1 MSKCY
6 AFSGSLAPSQEE
18 LKTFAENEILP
29 KIVDISFNINYYK
42 NNDFSTPNLELIRN
56 ATLEFINSLG
66 RKYYTADYD
75 NIQQAFNI
83 LINDPD
89 FILFKNL
96 LPPGSIK
103 QILKAK
109 GTIEEINS
117 KIFTDKIE
125 YDEETEFDSVTYF
138 IDNAYQQAILAK
150 NELIRKMNKIVLNS
164 FIINRENGTII
175 SNIETANI
183 NINNYKKELLQE
195 IQNYLLTENS
205 QSDFVTENITNQNVE
220 DLIYKHRKLINNYLQ
235 VGLFSGN
242 DLQDLYKQ
250 SKSQYA
256 SNEEKKSANLKLNAY
271 GAWLALNHFD
281 NFIKMTLGDTIIIN
295 SASKERYSYSSK
307 GTNVN
312 TTWRKNEDIDLTAEI
327 NKLVQSLITTSNMFT
342 FGTDTPIQDA
352 YLAFEDFTYISAK
365 IKDLVYS
372 STAAKEF
379 FDGDHNSD
387 IYHYSLTQDEQRL
400 VKNKS
405 FRHIISSARFNPQ
418 KYNPIIYKIL
428 CSKNSNGSY
437 FIQKFT
443 NFNTQDQNII
453 WALFKNLYNND
464 LSSNYKS
471 LYAIQKNNIN
481 SKNYYAAVSSVVD
494 CIFSVNFVQYVHDN
508 GVLKLRTLR
517 DAAVDKS
524 KKEISKLIN
533 INNHQLL
540 TNTKNW
546 KNKYKIEPINSENG
560 IFNGI
565 IFKINDNISLKINNL
580 GNDVTI
586 TYNNDY
592 LSTVEY
598 YKLYSENSVN
608 EFIDEVLGIN
618 LQKNSSFRQTY
629 EELIKTEGDFKNNY
643 INTLL
648 PFAGR
653 VLMYRYFSQQF
664 LSSGN
669 KLTKLDTIKQYFADE
684 SKRPKFNDDT
694 FTIDVINP
702 TDQHVV
708 DILAQ
713 ALGATRGLNSSRQV
727 RDGDNA
733 MLSSQT
739 LSRLLGGLI
748 QQMETQINSY
758 NLLNDLK
765 TQLNQVKKN
774 VPIIWTSPTIG
785 KTFALTN
792 YSDKIIDWDELFNRK
807 RDQWIA
813 DNFKLNI
820 NSFEFKQKR
829 TDILINWKNYENFQN
844 FVKTEWNNAKNI
856 AQQENKILVASPHM
870 LLELFSEDFD
880 SILTLSDNEFIKR
893 GKLRGDEHPEEW
905 KKGINETISQLSEN
919 DINFKNKIKIINDN
933 EYLSD
938 LLINGNLQNEL
949 NILEYNNFINKKLSD
964 SEIKNLLNI
973 EKDNNRLRILS
984 LKQQIN
990 DLQNTSYLFDTTLN
1004 PAANK
1009 FEIVKNPNLF
1019 KGMLKSEEI
1028 KGLTGTKK
1036 QVKFTVAEAITSSF
1050 LHNFVL
1056 GFCDKS
1062 AIGKYSEF
1070 EDGVIGL
1077 LPSVNSD
1084 KTTVSIAKFDL
1095 NQNAPIYHKPYKDL
1109 KNDELLDVL
1118 MYQMNDYYTTMYNNI
1133 KFDFKKLCDYHK
1145 LDFQINP
1152 DDNFFTLNDVV
1163 DKHNINN
1170 PSNTITAEE
1179 YLQNLILQ
1187 YNETHPTNPL
1197 RFIDQIHYVV
1207 DGKHIK
1213 FNNTIKSLLTR
1224 FSEKRNV
1231 ENFFKLKNT
1240 EILKSILDSK
1250 FTLPLYG
1257 KSQLKEQPEIT
1268 YLRSSEFSN
1277 WVDDLSGNMI
1287 IAKLNY
1293 KGKIYNISNSTDLRK
1308 FGESIGY
1315 PNIQSNIHELQNIIT
1330 LHPMLEKYNLM
1341 DYMFTQ
1347 QIMCST
1353 VGSHV
1358 AHGKNKKLNIK
1369 KFTTEFKIKSEQKYI
1384 THDNKEIKIDI
1395 KTITTDRNSP
1405 VGARINHETGKI
1417 ELDFEVLHQIFNEKK
1432 WSTPA
1437 QLIEKTKSGIV
1448 TGEFS
1453 KAQPLNENIFND
1465 FDEFLTFVLEHE
1477 YAHTYIKRKEKDG
1490 NWIESKGDYETRINE
1505 QALYVIRQKDLLAE
1519 EAARYKG
1526 QDKRNVSFTAA
1537 MTQFQL
1543 NQIDGI
1549 PLWYNIAIIDD
1560 TKTGLFTVDGNTNTS
1575 KPYDGATFVNPI
1587 IMYLENNSL
1596 NEAKAGVHKKQFV
1609 HYYDELTG
1617 TGGII
1622 KTAGFALTN
1631 DYMRQSELYRDMM
1644 YNMTNRI
1651 WKDYEGND
1659 YIADITKNFKGEDV
1673 DYGTF
1678 YYMQNGNYYQATI
1691 KKANKDNTYYR
1702 ISQQIN
1708 SEGEI
1713 LNNAITEEFTVN
1725 TNYQLWNLFGG
1736 LYSQE
1741 FVNGILTDSENSL
1754 RLVTK
1759 AVINTGKI
1767 KPTYISGDITAEDV
1781 DQPLKNAD
1789 IHYMPTI
1796 GAVKQGAA
1804 NINSNK
1810 KYHGK
1815 QSLNFFKIR
1824 MTNAGIQLDKE
1835 HHADDS
1841 ELSLMTQVISLAASM
1856 GYNPKQQ
1863 KKLYKA
1869 IYNLTEQSI
1878 KEFKEGLLEIFKIPD
1893 DVKYSSENGKQVSQK
1908 FETVIADCMIKNMIT
1923 SNNRDGDLLKA
1934 IAKELINKARTGK
1947 ELTFN
1952 DTQSFPYSDPIVFDK
1967 LVSNLSVIMT
1977 KAGIKAK
1984 MTGIL
1989 SVLCPTY
1996 DIMKTYSYYENGI
2009 KHNVTL
2015 SQLEKKFKGDINQI
2029 AEIVQKTHP
2038 ILNTTISDF
2047 DFTQLDIGTKYK
2059 ITYNDGHSGI
2069 INLMYPH
2076 NISKVNGSEL
2086 IMGYEKLKQL
2096 IKNGK
2101 VVAIQEYIRD
2111 GKDLN
2116 TINYK
2121 FKGING
2127 KNYQVWDIDFM
2138 QDLFEIVLK
2147 EKEINDTNE
2156 KIKLYED
2163 LITKH
2168 DHYQNY
2174 INAITNRLK
2183 TYTKTLNPE
2192 NIFENI
2198 SDNTRLKLVKQYCKQ
2213 IQQEILFSLST
2224 NNPTKNTPIKIN
2236 NEYITIDKNSIT
2248 VQPYEVI
2255 MPKIFLSEFGL
2266 SEYSN
2271 LDEIIHN
2278 EMYFYDQIINN
2289 FNTKI
2294 MNETLYD
2301 LELKRVNGDHIY
2313 IKDKAGIQSTWNED
2327 LIKVEICTQ
2336 TDKLGKLWR
2345 VDPITNKKL
2354 YQLFS
2359 SDDEVYKTRNG
2370 VEIILTSTNI
2380 TKLPEGNH
2388 KVKSGITFYLNN
2400 FKYQSLHISETITA
2414 GRRGLNYPNLRPQIE
2429 DMLEL
2434 IRDSKNNCAKNWI
2447 KLFINSDNSSWK
2459 ENAVNINTDINN
2471 IDVLPESI
2479 KEHLI
2484 NESKIIHT
2492 SLLKSLDIIAARIP
2506 AQNQQS
2512 FMPMKV
2518 VAWENPNVNT
2528 AYVGVMQFFLQ
2539 GSDLDIDAVSLLTYS
2554 FDKTGKFYDWSPEFN
2569 FDNLKMLNLSMK
2581 LPFPTGKE
2589 LKVIDYN
2596 DSDNYVNKIDRK
2608 PLITDNEDF
2617 LKLLNK
2623 NYTTKEE
2630 ELQLLI
2636 NLLEYVEEHDCEIYI
2651 ASDENSSYSMDI
2663 INPLI
2668 ERINNHNTYLL
2679 ELNDKTLEN
2688 AIKNHTVYAL
2698 YSIATDAANWL
2709 EMHTGVDVA
2718 TAPQKEIANKSELSE
2733 IQKTNTPGNVI
2744 NKFQSIE
2751 EASVGKDD
2759 IAICATGLK
2768 AFFAST
2774 QFFNSTLNKFIHDN
2788 ISEEEIASLTKLIQ
2802 FNPVTIAGRT
2812 YKTLANIRT
2821 EKLEYLDVNS
2831 ELYQTLIDRGMD
2843 EDASIIMSALL
2854 SLSTDNAKEL
2864 CLAKINAGTNMM
2876 GLYLY
2881 GAAIGMD
2888 FETLNNI
2895 IASPL
2900 GFVIAKLMNSNEF
2913 TQTSG
2918 KISIDQAL
2926 NYLYE
2931 GPKFNDVKK
2940 FDGFVKN
2947 ENNKNVSSSVLNN
2960 FITWFNHVLIQN
2972 NKQIKATEK
2981 TIGKV
2986 IVELIKDGSVD
2997 TILNETRKYLND
3009 DIFTKYKTYPDFKNY
3024 KSLCNQLIDYLE
3036 DFIEQANYIHHS
3048 KNPQIVE
3055 DFNKLVLG
3063 ADEFKRLGQFLRL
3076 NQEIKT
3082 KSGELIDFVQKFE
3095 NLISERITLIN
3106 NVNKRIN
3113 PNYKAINPQQNLDFS
3128 KFAQSF
3134 VKNENYHKEI
3144 IDIYETYCKTCVNPL
3159 RVLTE
3164 VDHYKGYFTSMI
3176 IAYEGDCF
3184 KSAKFRAIK
3193 NIGNKFIIA
3202 NKVKSKSEKL
3212 LVYKGVKDLIDNY
3225 INNRYL
3231 QSKIIDLP
3239 KTIKI
3244 ISNNKDISVSA
3255 LKDVPIKL
3263 GTNGGNNTFVN
3274 FFETMFINNL
3284 KSDTRFKENIFIQ
3297 DLTNVII
3304 NNPISGQKELAKSLL
3319 INMMPSSDNERNILN
3334 NYKDAFNMLNGQ
3346 IIKINNKEYN
3356 IIEMFHYYNLIKF
3369 GGKVGKNNLTPIFEH
3384 VLTHD
3389 IFKEY
3394 RIFINNIDSK
3404 YDFNTESDK
3413 YENIQITD
3421 EDIKLYLS
3429 PLTSPFSSS
3438 SKFIKYLDKTLGE
3451 IVLLRKK
3458 EKDTG
3463 LPNNDYDYFN
3473 MSEFNDFDD
3482 FNDFEE
3488 NSSHK
3493 YIPNYGY
3500 YNKYEGILK
3509 LHESKNWES
3518 EIIKDGVIKSYTIN
3532 NNKYSD
3538 IKIKDQKIIE
3548 FTDSNGQKRT
3558 LETGIS
3564 ILFFDESKNLKIDEE
3579 TLNNTLTT
3587 KICQ

>member
-6 AFSGSLAPSQEE
+6 AFNGSLNPPSKEDLENFIKEE
-18 LKTFAENEILP
+18 IFP

-56 ATLEFINSLG
+56 ATIEFINSLG

-75 NIQQAFNI
+75 NIQLAFNM
-83 LINDPD
+83 LINNPD
-89 FILFKNL
+89 FALFKNL

-125 YDEETEFDSVTYF
+125 YDEETEFDSITYF
-138 IDNAYQQAILAK
+138 VDNAYQQAILAK
-150 NELIRKMNKIVLNS
+150 NELIRKMNKVVLNS
-164 FIINRENGTII
+164 FIVNRENGTII

-195 IQNYLLTENS
+195 IQNYLSTENLES
-205 QSDFVTENITNQNVE
+205 NFTNEIITNQNVE
-220 DLIYKHRKLINNYLQ
+220 ELIYNHRKFINTYLQ
-235 VGLFSGN
+235 IGLFSGN
-242 DLQDLYKQ
+242 DLQELYKK

-256 SNEEKKSANLKLNAY
+256 SNEEKKSAALKLNAY
-271 GAWLALNHFD
+271 GAWIALNHFD
-281 NFIKMTLGDTIIIN
+281 NFIKMTVGDTIMIN
-295 SASKERYSYSSK
+295 PSSKERYSYSVK

-327 NKLVQSLITTSNMFT
+327 NKLTQALISTSNMFT

-372 STAAKEF
+372 STAAQEF
-379 FDGDHNSD
+379 FDANHNSN
-387 IYHYSLTQDEQRL
+387 IYYSLTDDEQRL
-400 VKNKS
+400 VRNKS

-428 CSKNSNGSY
+428 CSKNNSNNY

-443 NFNTQDQNII
+443 NFNTQDKNII
-453 WALFKNLYNND
+453 WALFKNLYSND

-471 LYAIQKNNIN
+471 LYAIQKSNIN

-494 CIFSVNFVQYVHDN
+494 CIFSVNFAQYVYDN

-517 DAAVDKS
+517 DAAIDKS
-524 KKEISKLIN
+524 KKEILKIIN
-533 INNHQLL
+533 TNNHQLL
-540 TNTKNW
+540 TNTKDW
-546 KNKYKIEPINSENG
+546 KNKYEIKPIESDNNVFKG
-560 IFNGI
+560 ITFNI
-565 IFKINDNISLKINNL
+565 DNNISIEVNDL
-580 GNDVTI
+580 GNRVNI
-586 TYNNDY
+586 VYNNQR
-592 LSTVEY
+592 LSTVDY

-608 EFIDEVLGIN
+608 EFIDEILGLN

-629 EELIKTEGDFKNNY
+629 EELIKTQGDFKNNY
-643 INTLL
+643 INNLL
-648 PFAGR
+648 LFAGR
-653 VLMYRYFSQQF
+653 VLMFRYFSQQY

-669 KLTKLDTIKQYFADE
+669 KLDKINIIEQYFTDE

-694 FTIDVINP
+694 FTVDVITS
-702 TDQHVV
+702 TDQNTV
-708 DILAQ
+708 DVLAQ

-758 NLLNDLK
+758 NLLNDIK
-765 TQLNQVKKN
+765 EQLNSKIKTPV
-774 VPIIWTSPTIG
+774 IWASPTIG
-785 KTFALTN
+785 KTFALTEH
-792 YSDKIIDWDELFNRK
+792 SDKIIDWDELFNRK

-813 DNFKLNI
+813 NNFELSI
-820 NSFEFKQKR
+820 DSSEFKKKR
-829 TDILINWKNYENFQN
+829 TDILINWQNYPDFQN
-844 FVKTEWNNAKNI
+844 FVKTEWERAKNI
-856 AQQENKILVASPHM
+856 AKQENKILVASPHM
-870 LLELFSEDFD
+870 LLELFSKDFD
-880 SILTLSDNEFIKR
+880 SVLTLSDNEFIR
-893 GKLRGDEHPEEW
+893 RSVERGDKYPNEW
-905 KKGINETISQLSEN
+905 KEGINKTISQLS
-919 DINFKNKIKIINDN
+919 INNPEFSNKVKIINDSQ
-933 EYLSD
+933 YLSD
-938 LLINGNLQNEL
+938 LLINGSLQNEL
-949 NILEYNNFINKKLSD
+949 NLLENNNLINKKLSN
-964 SEIKNLLNI
+964 SEIKQLLETHKNDFNKS
-973 EKDNNRLRILS
+973 EILK
-984 LKQQIN
+984 LKLHIN
-990 DLQNTSYLFDTTLN
+990 DLQSTSYLFDTNLS
-1004 PAANK
+1004 PAASK
-1009 FEIVKNPNLF
+1009 FDIIKNPNLF

-1036 QVKFTVAEAITSSF
+1036 QVKFTVSEAITSSF

-1062 AIGKYSEF
+1062 LLDKYSEF
-1070 EDGVIGL
+1070 GGGIIGL

-1095 NQNAPIYHKPYKDL
+1095 NQNAPIYNKAYKDL
-1109 KNDELLDVL
+1109 TNDELLDVL
-1118 MYQMNDYYTTMYNNI
+1118 IYQMNNYYTTMYNNI
-1133 KFDFKKLCDYHK
+1133 QSDFKKLCDYHN
-1145 LDFQINP
+1145 LQQLIDPNN
-1152 DDNFFTLNDVV
+1152 NFFKLNKFIDN
-1163 DKHNINN
+1163 HNINN
-1170 PSNTITAEE
+1170 PNNTISAEE
-1179 YLQNLILQ
+1179 YLQNLILE

-1197 RFIDQIHYVV
+1197 RFIDQVHYVT

-1224 FSEKRNV
+1224 FSEKDNV
-1231 ENFFKLKNT
+1231 KEFFNLKST
-1240 EILKSILDSK
+1240 EILKSILDAK

-1257 KSQLKEQPEIT
+1257 KSQLNEQPEIV
-1268 YLRSSEFSN
+1268 YLRNPEFAD
-1277 WVDDLSGNMI
+1277 WIDDLSGNMI

-1293 KGKIYNISNSTDLRK
+1293 NGTTYNISNANDLQK
-1308 FGESIGY
+1308 FGMTIGY
-1315 PNIQSNIHELQNIIT
+1315 PDIRNNIHKLQNIIK

-1353 VGSHV
+1353 VGSHI

-1369 KFTTEFKIKSEQKYI
+1369 KFTTESQIKNTKTYI
-1384 THDNKEIKIDI
+1384 THNGKKINIELKE
-1395 KTITTDRNSP
+1395 ITTDRETP
-1405 VGARINHETGKI
+1405 VGARINHQTNTI
-1417 ELDFEVLHQIFNEKK
+1417 ELNLDILHQVYDEKR
-1432 WSTPA
+1432 WSNPA
-1437 QLIEKTKSGIV
+1437 QLIEKTKSGIR

-1453 KAQPLNENIFND
+1453 SAQPLDENIFND

-1477 YAHTYIKRKEKDG
+1477 YAHTYVKRKEQNG
-1490 NWIESKGDYETRINE
+1490 NWIESKGDYETRVNE
-1505 QALYVIRQKDLLAE
+1505 QALYVIRQTDLLAE

-1560 TKTGLFTVDGNTNTS
+1560 IKTGLFTVDGNTNSS

-1596 NEAKAGVHKKQFV
+1596 NEARAGVHKKQFV

-1644 YNMTNRI
+1644 YNMTNRV
-1651 WKDYEGND
+1651 WKDEEGND

-1678 YYMQNGNYYQATI
+1678 YYNKNDKYYQATI
-1691 KKANKDNTYYR
+1691 KKINKDNTYLR
-1702 ISQQIN
+1702 VSTQISP
-1708 SEGEI
+1708 EGEI
-1713 LNNAITEEFTVN
+1713 LSNAIVEEFTVN

-1736 LYSQE
+1736 LNSQE
-1741 FVNGILTDSENSL
+1741 FVNGVLTESENSL

-1759 AVINTGKI
+1759 AVINTGKL
-1767 KPTYISGDITAEDV
+1767 KSTYVGGDITAEDI

-1810 KYHGK
+1810 KYKGK

-1824 MTNAGIQLDKE
+1824 MTTAGIQLDKE

-1863 KKLYKA
+1863 KKLYQA
-1869 IYNLTEQSI
+1869 IYNLTEQNI

-1893 DVKYSSENGKQVSQK
+1893 DIKYSSEAGKDSSKK
-1908 FETVIADCMIKNMIT
+1908 FETIIADCMIKNMIT

-1934 IAKELINKARTGK
+1934 IAIELIQKARRGE
-1947 ELTFN
+1947 ELTFA
-1952 DTQSFPYSDPIVFDK
+1952 DTQTFPYSDPIVFDK

-2015 SQLEKKFKGDINQI
+2015 SQLEKKFQGDINQI
-2029 AEIVQKTHP
+2029 ADIVQSTHP
-2038 ILNTTISDF
+2038 ILDTTIPDF
-2047 DFTQLDIGTKYK
+2047 DFTQLEIGTKYK
-2059 ITYNDGHSGI
+2059 ITYSDGHSGI

-2076 NISKVNGSEL
+2076 NISKVNGTEL

-2096 IKNGK
+2096 IKNGN

-2111 GKDLN
+2111 GKELN

-2121 FKGING
+2121 FKDIKG

-2138 QDLFEIVLK
+2138 QDLFEIVLN
-2147 EKEINDTNE
+2147 EKEIDDNAQ
-2156 KIKLYED
+2156 KIKMYEE
-2163 LITKH
+2163 LITKYN
-2168 DHYQNY
+2168 HYQDY
-2174 INAITNRLK
+2174 INAITIRLK
-2183 TYTKTLNPE
+2183 RYTTIINPE

-2198 SDNTRLKLVKQYCKQ
+2198 NDKTRLKLVKQYCKQ
-2213 IQQEILFSLST
+2213 IQQEILFTLST
-2224 NNPTKNTPIKIN
+2224 NNPTKNIPIKIN
-2236 NEYITIDKNSIT
+2236 GEYIQIDKNSIK

-2294 MNETLYD
+2294 MDETLYD
-2301 LELKRVNGDHIY
+2301 LELKRINGDHIY
-2313 IKDKAGIQSTWNED
+2313 IKDRAGIQSTWNED
-2327 LIKVEICTQ
+2327 LIKVDICTQ

-2345 VDPITNKKL
+2345 IDPITNKKL

-2359 SDDEVYKTRNG
+2359 ENDEVYKTRNG

-2388 KVKSGITFYLNN
+2388 KVKSGITAYLNN
-2400 FKYQSLHISETITA
+2400 FKYQSIHISEAITS
-2414 GRRGLNYPNLRPQIE
+2414 GRRGLNYPSLRPQIE

-2434 IRDSKNNCAKNWI
+2434 IQNSKNNCAKNWV
-2447 KLFINSDNSSWK
+2447 KLFINPNDLSWEK
-2459 ENAVNINTDINN
+2459 NAVNINTNINN
-2471 IDVLPESI
+2471 IDILPDGI
-2479 KEHLI
+2479 KNHLM
-2484 NESKIIHT
+2484 NEAKIVHT

-2569 FDNLKMLNLSMK
+2569 FDNVEMLNLSMK
-2581 LPFPTGKE
+2581 LPFPTGQK
-2589 LKVIDYN
+2589 LTVIDYDN
-2596 DSDNYVNKIDRK
+2596 SDNYVNKIDRK
-2608 PLITDNEDF
+2608 ALITDNENF
-2617 LKLLNK
+2617 LKLLNQE
-2623 NYTTKEE
+2623 YATKEE

-2636 NLLEYVEEHDCEIYI
+2636 NLLEYIEENNCEVYI
-2651 ASDENSSYSMDI
+2651 ASKENPSYSMDVI
-2663 INPLI
+2663 SSLI
-2668 ERINNHNTYLL
+2668 ERIDNHNTYLL
-2679 ELNDKTLEN
+2679 ELNDKTVEQ

-2718 TAPQKEIANKSELSE
+2718 TAPQKEIANKSELSK
-2733 IQKTNTPGNVI
+2733 IQKTNTPGNVM

-2768 AFFAST
+2768 AFFAAT
-2774 QFFNSTLNKFIHDN
+2774 QFFNSTLNKSIHDN

-2802 FNPVTIAGRT
+2802 FNPVTIAGCT
-2812 YKTLANIRT
+2812 YKSLANIRT
-2821 EKLEYLDVNS
+2821 EKLEYLDKFS
-2831 ELYQTLIDRGMD
+2831 EIYETLIDRGLD

-2900 GFVIAKLMNSNEF
+2900 GFIVAKLMNSNEF

-2918 KISIDQAL
+2918 KMSIDQAL

-2931 GPKFNDVKK
+2931 GPTYNDLKK
-2940 FDGFVKN
+2940 FDGFIKN
-2947 ENNKNVSSSVLNN
+2947 ENKQNISSSVLQ
-2960 FITWFNHVLIQN
+2960 FFTIWFNDALTK
-2972 NKQIKATEK
+2972 KQKSATEK

-2986 IVELIKDGSVD
+2986 LIELIKDGSANE
-2997 TILNETRKYLND
+2997 ILNNTRNRLNNEID
-3009 DIFTKYKTYPDFKNY
+3009 KYKDDLDFKNY

-3036 DFIEQANYIHHS
+3036 DFVEQAKYVHHP

-3055 DFNKLVLG
+3055 DLNKLVLG

-3106 NVNKRIN
+3106 NVNKRID
-3113 PNYKAINPQQNLDFS
+3113 PNYKPIEPNKNLNFS
-3128 KFAQSF
+3128 QFAQSF
-3134 VKNENYHKEI
+3134 IKNENYHKEI
-3144 IDIYETYCKTCVNPL
+3144 IDIYEKYCKTCVNPL

-3164 VDHYKGYFTSMI
+3164 VSHYKGYFTSMI

-3184 KSAKFRAIK
+3184 KSSKFRAIK
-3193 NIGNKFIIA
+3193 NIGTKFIID

-3225 INNRYL
+3225 INNQYL
-3231 QSKIIDLP
+3231 QN
-3239 KTIKI
+3239 KI
-3244 ISNNKDISVSA
+3244 ISLPKSINLISDNKKINIEATNNVEIQ
-3255 LKDVPIKL
+3255 L
-3263 GTNGGNNTFVN
+3263 GTEGGNNTFVN
-3274 FFETMFINNL
+3274 FFETIFIDKL
-3284 KSDTRFKENIFIQ
+3284 KQDDRFKENIFIQ

-3319 INMMPSSDNERNILN
+3319 INMLPSSDNEVNILN
-3334 NYKDAFNMLNGQ
+3334 NYKDAFNILNGQ
-3346 IIKINNKEYN
+3346 EIKIANKTYR

-3369 GGKVGKNNLTPIFEH
+3369 GGKIGKNNLTPIFEH

-3394 RIFINNIDSK
+3394 RRFINEIDSEF
-3404 YDFNTESDK
+3404 DFNTESNK
-3413 YENIQITD
+3413 YENIQITNS
-3421 EDIKLYLS
+3421 DILLYLS
-3429 PLTSPFSSS
+3429 PLTSPFYSNA
-3438 SKFIKYLDKTLGE
+3438 KFIKYLDKTLGK
-3451 IVLLRKK
+3451 IVLLHKPEK
-3458 EKDTG
+3458 ETESIGD
-3463 LPNNDYDYFN
+3463 NDDYYFD
-3473 MSEFNDFDD
+3473 MDD
-3482 FNDFEE
+3482 FNDFGLEE
-3488 NSSHK
+3488 NNVHE
-3493 YIPNYGY
+3493 YVPNYGY
-3500 YNKYEGILK
+3500 YKEREGILK
-3509 LHESKNWES
+3509 AHESKNWME
-3518 EIIKDGVIKSYTIN
+3518 EIIKDGIIKSYAIDN
-3532 NNKYSD
+3532 NTYSD
-3538 IKIKDQKIIE
+3538 IKIKNGRIMEFINSSREKI
-3548 FTDSNGQKRT
+3548 TLSNG
-3558 LETGIS
+3558 IP
-3564 ILFFDESKNLKIDEE
+3564 IFFFDGLKNLVTDRDM
-3579 TLNNTLTT
+3579 LNSTLTT
-3587 KICQ
+3587 QICQ